1 MQLVTPLYVILQVFF
16 ANIWRQFSQREKMRK
31 LILKFFPTSCQGLF
45 RTFVVDIKEN
55 PVFYVRIKAI
65 MHLCSEEI
73 VKKMSCEE
81 LAILHAHLLPA
92 LRAFWLLEKSCDAK
106 VLF

>member
-65 MHLCSEEI
+65 MHLCSVRISERL
-73 VKKMSCEE
+73 SCEE
-81 LAILHAHLLPA
+81 LVMLQSTA
-92 LRAFWLLEKSCDAK
+92 
-106 VLF
+106 